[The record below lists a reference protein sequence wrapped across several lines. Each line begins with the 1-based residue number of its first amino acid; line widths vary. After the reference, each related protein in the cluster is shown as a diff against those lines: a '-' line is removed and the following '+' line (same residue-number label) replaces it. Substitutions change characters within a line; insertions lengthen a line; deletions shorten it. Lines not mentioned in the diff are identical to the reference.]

1 MNVNVGRLGSAPE
14 HHVVLLQMPWIGRV
28 ETTASMRRLGDPRGQ
43 RWDTDPRLRIWFHRF
58 DAVILAVI
66 LIGIVVFVWT
76 RWQGR
81 IRADD
86 AVQNGGL

>member
-1 MNVNVGRLGSAPE
+1 MKL
-14 HHVVLLQMPWIGRV
+14 
-28 ETTASMRRLGDPRGQ
+28 GQ
-43 RWDTDPRLRIWFHRF
+43 RWDSDPRLRIWFHRF

-81 IRADD
+81 IRASD